1 MSLALHL
8 PALQV
13 VLPLISAPLAVL
25 LRHGGLA
32 FAIVTAG
39 AWAAFACSIALWLQV
54 GQAEGG
60 VISYAIGSWPP
71 PWGIEYRVDRLASF
85 VLLLVSG
92 MAALVLPWSRASIE
106 REIPRE
112 LHYLYYAMF
121 GLCLTGLLGITITG
135 DAFNIFVFL
144 EISSLS
150 SYVLIALGRDRRA
163 LTAAYQYLIMGSIGA
178 TFIVIGIGFLYLM
191 TGTLNLADMAVRIRE
206 VENTRPVLV
215 ALAFLTVGISLKLAL
230 FPLHQWLPNA
240 YTYAPSAVTA
250 FLAATATKV
259 SVYVLIR
266 FYFSVFGESLVF
278 EKLPLP
284 QIMLWLSLIAMF
296 GASAIAI
303 FQDNLKRLFAYSS
316 IGQIGYITLGL
327 SFDSVHGLTASIVHL
342 FNHGVAKGAI
352 FLLIG
357 GLVIGLARSG
367 STSGAVPPAPT
378 FGGGGTPTPPPAPTF
393 DRLAGL
399 AKRMP
404 LTSFGIVIGGLSLI
418 GVPGTVG
425 FVSKWYLIVAAM
437 EKGQFWLVGAILL
450 SSLLAVAYVWRFVE
464 VAYFRAPPAAQEAR
478 CEAPLALLLP
488 AWLLVIATIWFGL
501 DTSLTVG
508 SALDAAQQLVKSGR

>member
-1 MSLALHL
+1 MSISTHL

-13 VLPLISAPLAVL
+13 VLPLLSAPLAVL
-25 LRHGGLA
+25 LRHGGVA
-32 FAIVTAG
+32 FAVVTAG
-39 AWAAFACSIALWLQV
+39 AWAAFAAAIGLWLQV
-54 GQAEGG
+54 GQLDDGG
-60 VISYAIGSWPP
+60 TLSYHIGSWAP

-92 MAALVLPWSRASIE
+92 MAAIVLPWSRASIE

-121 GLCLTGLLGITITG
+121 GLCLAGLLGITITG

-150 SYVLIALGRDRRA
+150 TYVLIALGRDRRA
-163 LTAAYQYLIMGSIGA
+163 LSAAFRYLIMGTIGA
-178 TFIVIGIGFLYLM
+178 TFFVIGIGFLYLL
-191 TGTLNLADMAVRIRE
+191 TGTLNLVDMAERLRAVPDS
-206 VENTRPVLV
+206 RPVLA
-215 ALAFLTVGISLKLAL
+215 ALAFITVGVSLKLAL

-240 YTYAPSAVTA
+240 YAYAPSAVTA

-278 EKLPLP
+278 HKLPLP
-284 QIMLWLSLIAMF
+284 QLMLGLSLAAMF
-296 GASAIAI
+296 VASFIAI

-316 IGQIGYITLGL
+316 VGQIGYITLGL
-327 SFDSVHGLTASIVHL
+327 SFDSVHGLTASIIHL
-342 FNHGVAKGAI
+342 FNHGIAKAAI

-357 GLVIGLARSG
+357 GLALNMAGRSAA
-367 STSGAVPPAPT
+367 S
-378 FGGGGTPTPPPAPTF
+378 PAPTF
-393 DRLAGL
+393 DKLAGL

-404 LTSFGIVIGGLSLI
+404 LTCFGIVIAGLSLI
-418 GVPGTVG
+418 GVPGTAG

-437 EKGQFWLVGAILL
+437 ERGRFWLVGAILL
-450 SSLLAVAYVWRFVE
+450 SSLLAIAYVWRFVE
-464 VAYFRAPPAAQEAR
+464 VAYFRAAPIGSR
-478 CEAPLALLLP
+478 RHEAPPGLLVP
-488 AWLLVIATIWFGL
+488 AWLLVVATIWFGL
-501 DTSLTVG
+501 DTSFTVG
-508 SALDAAQQLVKSGR
+508 SALEAAQQMVRVGE

>member
-1 MSLALHL
+1 MSLAAHL

-25 LRHGGLA
+25 LRRRDVA
-32 FAIVTAG
+32 FWLVTAA
-39 AWAAFACSIALWLQV
+39 AWAAFATAIQLWLQV
-54 GQAEGG
+54 GAGG
-60 VISYAIGSWPP
+60 TISYHIGNWPP
-71 PWGIEYRVDRLASF
+71 PWGIEYRVDRLTSF

-92 MAALVLPWSRASIE
+92 MAAVMLPYARTSIE
-106 REIPRE
+106 HEIPE
-112 LHYLYYAMF
+112 ESHYLFYAMF
-121 GLCLTGLLGITITG
+121 GLCLAGLLGITITG

-144 EISSLS
+144 EISSLAT
-150 SYVLIALGRDRRA
+150 YVLIALGRNRRA

-191 TGTLNLADMAVRIRE
+191 TGTLNLADMAIRLSG
-206 VENTRPVLV
+206 VESSRPVLA

-240 YTYAPSAVTA
+240 YTYAPSPVTA

-266 FYFSVFGESLVF
+266 FYFSVFGESLLF
-278 EKLPLP
+278 ERLPLP
-284 QIMLWLSLIAMF
+284 QIMLGLSLLAMF
-296 GASAIAI
+296 VASFIAI
-303 FQDNLKRLFAYSS
+303 FQNNLKRLFAYSS
-316 IGQIGYITLGL
+316 VGQIGYITLGL
-327 SFDSVHGLTASIVHL
+327 SFDSVNGLTASIVHL
-342 FNHGVAKGAI
+342 FNHGIAKGAI

-357 GLVIGLARSG
+357 SIAVGIA
-367 STSGAVPPAPT
+367 TPGAVA
-378 FGGGGTPTPPPAPTF
+378 PAPTF

-404 LTSFGIVIGGLSLI
+404 LTCFGIVLGGLSLI
-418 GVPGTVG
+418 GVPGTAG
-425 FVSKWYLIVAAM
+425 FISKWYLILAAL

-464 VAYFRAPPAAQEAR
+464 VVYFRAPPAGHEAR
-478 CEAPLALLLP
+478 NEAPLSMLIP
-488 AWLLVIATIWFGL
+488 AWLLIAATIWFGL
-501 DTSLTVG
+501 DTSVTVG
-508 SALDAAQQLVKSGR
+508 TALDAARELMGNRK

>member
-32 FAIVTAG
+32 FATVAAA
-39 AWAAFACSIALWLQV
+39 AWTAFACAIGLWLQI

-60 VISYAIGSWPP
+60 VISYAIGNWPP

-106 REIPRE
+106 REIPRD

-191 TGTLNLADMAVRIRE
+191 TGTLNLADMALRIRE

-230 FPLHQWLPNA
+230 FPLHQWLPSA

-266 FYFSVFGESLVF
+266 FYFTVFGESLVF
-278 EKLPLP
+278 DKLPLP

-316 IGQIGYITLGL
+316 VGQVGYITLGL
-327 SFDSVHGLTASIVHL
+327 SFDSVNGLTASIVHL
-342 FNHGVAKGAI
+342 FNHGIAKGAI

-357 GLVIGLARSG
+357 GLVIGMAKA
-367 STSGAVPPAPT
+367 GAVPPAPT
-378 FGGGGTPTPPPAPTF
+378 FY
-393 DRLAGL
+393 RLAGL

-425 FVSKWYLIVAAM
+425 FVSKWYLIVAAL
-437 EKGQFWLVGAILL
+437 EKDQFWLVGAILL

-464 VAYFRAPPAAQEAR
+464 VAYFRAPPAGQEAR

-508 SALDAAQQLVKSGR
+508 SALDAAQQMVKSGR